1 MTCALRQ
8 EPSSKEY
15 SRRSP
20 SPSSESVPTRFT
32 LPFDPQRVLTRCWW
46 DWPFLVQVD
55 VGGRHNEKPLSSR
68 YFRTIFP
75 SKAPFSAAPTPP
87 SPRAPLRSRALWPVR
102 SGCASTH
109 SPSNAG
115 AGEPPPAS
123 PPRRTPPQEPVPVA
137 WRSTSSPRRASPPCI
152 VSSVQLCAEGSQ
164 EPRRRRAPRSP
175 ARSTGRGRGLCSSAS
190 VRCRRRFE
198 PYSIPGPRGEG
209 LGRAVAPCFSGGDSA
224 RPPSVSRLPR
234 LSIRCVVMVAS
245 SDYIFEILS
254 VAISSPVADA
264 LLRRS
269 ASLEHNRASISA
281 QQQFSPRGFLCPN
294 FSELRKAEVQR
305 RRILLLGHRVN
316 RALRA

>member
-46 DWPFLVQVD
+46 DCPFLVQED

-123 PPRRTPPQEPVPVA
+123 PP
-137 WRSTSSPRRASPPCI
+137 
-152 VSSVQLCAEGSQ
+152 
-164 EPRRRRAPRSP
+164 RRAPRSP

-254 VAISSPVADA
+254 H
-264 LLRRS
+264 LL
-269 ASLEHNRASISA
+269 AHE
-281 QQQFSPRGFLCPN
+281 
-294 FSELRKAEVQR
+294 
-305 RRILLLGHRVN
+305 
-316 RALRA
+316 